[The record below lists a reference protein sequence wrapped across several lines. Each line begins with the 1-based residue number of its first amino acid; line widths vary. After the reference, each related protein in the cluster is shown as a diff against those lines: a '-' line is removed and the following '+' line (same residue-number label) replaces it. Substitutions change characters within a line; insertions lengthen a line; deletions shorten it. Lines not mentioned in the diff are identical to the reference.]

1 MLLWHGAH
9 PLPLCTPKT
18 TTAYTEAMVL
28 RKLLGVALVS
38 MLVPAALSA
47 QATATMKVSA
57 TVVAPQT
64 VAPQASAA
72 ELAESVAEQMQNGEQ
87 VTPQALELMDVEE
100 PGVVVSLGLVEQTDV
115 TTPPQVLQVTVAYS
129 GN

>member
-1 MLLWHGAH
+1 ML
-9 PLPLCTPKT
+9 
-18 TTAYTEAMVL
+18 
-28 RKLLGVALVS
+28 RNLLGVALVS

-100 PGVVVSLGLVEQTDV
+100 PGVLVSLGLVEQTDV